1 MVGEDTLYLAVRV
14 MTCGIWAG
22 AGLFKL
28 THFKGFTEKMA
39 HLRQPV
45 PPVSAVVVV
54 AIELIGSLLLI
65 ANLYV
70 SEVCLVWIAFIIYA
84 TPFEHRPLFDEKGAI
99 VFPQY
104 VHWWKNLSL
113 IGGLCALIL
122 LDPGKPAWLH
132 GLIGG

>member
-99 VFPQY
+99 VFPQ
-104 VHWWKNLSL
+104 
-113 IGGLCALIL
+113 CR
-122 LDPGKPAWLH
+122 KPKIH
-132 GLIGG
+132 